1 MMVRFVQW
9 SADGSVPMMVAD
21 SACSPASS
29 SALSSVAG
37 ATGEASLRASAWPL
51 RARSWRRVTRAQ

>member
-1 MMVRFVQW
+1 MMVRFVLG
-9 SADGSVPMMVAD
+9 SDDGSVPKMVAD

-37 ATGEASLRASAWPL
+37 AVVRGDPVAS
-51 RARSWRRVTRAQ
+51 